1 MKIILISAVLLHVS
15 CCYAYPAQ
23 GVSSYAYQD
32 SAGNRYGGTYDQK
45 DKVIR
50 NSDPFTVPFN
60 NVNSF
65 FPDYFTNFNNIL
77 PQIFGSDFEGQR
89 LASYAARKA
98 YDLTYNHIGYNPN
111 FFRFSPF
118 SAGFPY
124 FGQQGYPGMDP
135 NLQSALAIAIA
146 GPDFTHQVA
155 AIDPINID
163 MPNVDLTNRFNEEV
177 VNGNPNGVYSV
188 SSTSIA
194 KNIDGKG
201 YREAETVIN
210 NNGKITKYK
219 VHS

>member
-77 PQIFGSDFEGQR
+77 PQ
-89 LASYAARKA
+89 
-98 YDLTYNHIGYNPN
+98 
-111 FFRFSPF
+111 FSPF

>member
-77 PQIFGSDFEGQR
+77 PQDNIGRGQQFLLIPR
-89 LASYAARKA
+89 LRSSR
-98 YDLTYNHIGYNPN
+98 
-111 FFRFSPF
+111 RFSPF